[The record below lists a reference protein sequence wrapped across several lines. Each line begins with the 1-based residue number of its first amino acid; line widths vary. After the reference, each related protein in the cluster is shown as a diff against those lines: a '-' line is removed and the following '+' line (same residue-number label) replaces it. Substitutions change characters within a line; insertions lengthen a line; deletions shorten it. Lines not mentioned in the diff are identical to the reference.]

1 MSRLITSA
9 HSLVTAIAFDGG
21 EGGKAPAEIVYLP
34 EGSHKITPLS
44 QKDGVT
50 VHVPAE
56 KGEAIAAALNA
67 DLQKRMGDQVKPWTD
82 FEHTRKFP
90 ASGYPT
96 AFRYEKGKGIMAA
109 MDWSKSGREAVEG
122 RDVRYFS
129 PEFYVDDN
137 GVPSGIPMRGPLG
150 GLVTEPAFREI
161 GPIAASDAGEQEP
174 NTNPTMSKLIF
185 AALAISAAAENAET
199 EAVSLIE
206 KMKQENQALKAS
218 VADKDKEIAALMGE
232 KTRIEAAAADAR
244 KERADTLVQAAVAD
258 GRILPK
264 DEDKQNKFREKIS
277 AGDSFAEEILA
288 QLPKLNGGLDK
299 QVVTAASGKP
309 VTASGFEAKAQ
320 SLVTAGAAP
329 DIDTALGIVASED
342 PEAYNEYLKSLG

>member
-1 MSRLITSA
+1 MSKKLITSA
-9 HSLVTAIAFDGG
+9 HSLVTAIAFEGG
-21 EGGKAPAEIVYLP
+21 EGAKAPAEIVYLP
-34 EGSHKITPLS
+34 EGSHKISPLS
-44 QKDGVT
+44 QKDGIT

-96 AFRYEKGKGIMAA
+96 GFRYEKGKGVMAA

-174 NTNPTMSKLIF
+174 NTTTTMSKLIF
-185 AALAISAAAENAET
+185 AALAISAAAEHAESEAVQAIDKLKVKAADADRLEKENAE
-199 EAVSLIE
+199 
-206 KMKQENQALKAS
+206 LKRKITAS
-218 VADKDKEIAALMGE
+218 ED
-232 KTRIEAAAADAR
+232 AAAAAR
-244 KERADTLVQAAVAD
+244 KERADTLVKAAVAD

-288 QLPKLNGGLDK
+288 QLPKLNGGLEK
-299 QVVTAASGKP
+299 QVVTAANGKP

-320 SLVTAGAAP
+320 QLVTAGQAP

>member
-1 MSRLITSA
+1 MSRLIFSS
-9 HSLVTAIAFDGG
+9 HSLVTAIAFNGG
-21 EGGKAPAEIVYLP
+21 EDGKAPAEIVYLP

-44 QKDGVT
+44 QKEGIT
-50 VHVPAE
+50 VHIPAE

-161 GPIAASDAGEQEP
+161 GPIAASDAADQHQS
-174 NTNPTMSKLIF
+174 TTTMSKLIF
-185 AALAISAAAENAET
+185 AALAISAAAENAEQ
-199 EAVSLIE
+199 EAVQAINKLKSDHSTVTASLAE
-206 KMKQENQALKAS
+206 KETKIRELEAKVTASEAKEKKALQ
-218 VADKDKEIAALMGE
+218 
-232 KTRIEAAAADAR
+232 
-244 KERADTLVQAAVAD
+244 ERADTLVKAAVAD

-299 QVVTAASGKP
+299 QVFTAANGKP

-320 SLVTAGAAP
+320 QLVTAGSAP
-329 DIDTALGIVASED
+329 DLDTALGIVASED